1 MQKLT
6 IKEIIRHIQQQKT
19 FEATASDG
27 SFSIKVSKYVP
38 FFCTAIHDG
47 GNLRPELKA
56 KIALDEYSRWYE
68 EDPFTG
74 QFIESLPITL
84 VGHDSRYEYDLNRRP
99 ADCIYEEAWGKPVW
113 KKPLTGKERSVSLAK
128 HANFYKVVHALTA
141 KIEEMF
147 SACVVY
153 DMHSYNH
160 KRWDRPVPLFNL
172 GTERVDHQK
181 FRLAID
187 NWLENLHHISVTG
200 IKTTVGEND
209 VFSGRGY
216 NVEYIST
223 HFSSTLV
230 LATEI
235 KKEYCDELSGEEYP
249 NIIRELEYQL
259 KSAILKNTHFFA
271 NQHTTWKSS
280 NSAFLLHQNNDPEIL
295 KVDRQIYRLVKGF
308 ELLAHV
314 NPSNGLSE
322 QKKFFKNNGR
332 YSPKFKYAPILVNP
346 YELKQKLSA
355 IRTQDITDISIRFLY
370 ESVINS
376 YFDKTDLLSSINTK
390 KFLYN
395 SLRYFGRPSKK
406 DLQNANYI
414 LLLPDVPSE
423 PKKVPYLP
431 LDEVIE
437 TFRNTISDYGIKCK
451 IETNSRV
458 MSQVMVLN
466 SKNTVLFRP
475 DAKFTKSEMLALLE
489 HEIGVHMVTTQ
500 NSNLQ
505 QLKVF
510 NIGLPVNTLTQEGL
524 AILSEYLSGNITLKR
539 LKKLALRV
547 VVADM
552 MCSGADFVESFQY
565 LTDQQRVAPEDA
577 YNIVARIYRGGGF
590 TKDYLYLSG
599 FVKVLKMWN
608 LGVDLSPL
616 LIGKTSMEFY
626 DTITEMMNREM
637 ISTPKFLTHSFQ
649 NPSVIKH
656 DQIYSYILSGLK

>member
-1 MQKLT
+1 
-6 IKEIIRHIQQQKT
+6 
-19 FEATASDG
+19 
-27 SFSIKVSKYVP
+27 
-38 FFCTAIHDG
+38 
-47 GNLRPELKA
+47 
-56 KIALDEYSRWYE
+56 
-68 EDPFTG
+68 
-74 QFIESLPITL
+74 
-84 VGHDSRYEYDLNRRP
+84 
-99 ADCIYEEAWGKPVW
+99 
-113 KKPLTGKERSVSLAK
+113 
-128 HANFYKVVHALTA
+128 
-141 KIEEMF
+141 MF